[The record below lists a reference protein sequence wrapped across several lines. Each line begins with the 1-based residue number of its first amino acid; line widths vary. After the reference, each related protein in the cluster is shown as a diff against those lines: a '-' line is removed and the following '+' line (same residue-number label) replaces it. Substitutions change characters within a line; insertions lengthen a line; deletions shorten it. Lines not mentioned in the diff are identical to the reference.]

1 VTPRGSRQRVGPR
14 VPAVAGDSSTAV
26 DPVHDVLLDTGPLVA
41 LYALNDRH
49 HATAERWLA
58 GFSGR
63 LHTVEA
69 VLAEAAHLL
78 PAHLCGALAE
88 LAAQARV
95 IVHPLGATTYRR
107 MAVLAQKYADREPDW
122 ADLALVCLAEATGIH
137 RVATLDV
144 ADFGVYR
151 IHGRRAFDI
160 VWPSAA
166 A

>member
-1 VTPRGSRQRVGPR
+1 
-14 VPAVAGDSSTAV
+14 VPPVHGDSSTV
-26 DPVHDVLLDTGPLVA
+26 LDLSRDVLLDTGPLVA

-49 HATAERWLA
+49 HAAAERWLA

-63 LHTVEA
+63 FHTVEA

-95 IVHPLGATTYRR
+95 IVHPVGANTYRR
-107 MAVLAQKYADREPDW
+107 MAVLAQKYADRQPDW
-122 ADLALVCLAEATGIH
+122 ADLALVCLAETTGI
-137 RVATLDV
+137 RRIATLDA

-160 VWPSAA
+160 VWPPGAA
-166 A
+166 

>member
-1 VTPRGSRQRVGPR
+1 MLPGSRQRARRRAPPV
-14 VPAVAGDSSTAV
+14 AVNTPIRTDRER
-26 DPVHDVLLDTGPLVA
+26 DVLLDTGLLVA
-41 LYALNDRH
+41 LYASNDGH

-78 PAHLCGALAE
+78 PRHLCGAVAE
-88 LAAQARV
+88 LAAQGRV
-95 IVHPLGATTYRR
+95 IVHPLGSDAYRR
-107 MAVLAQKYADREPDW
+107 MTVLARKYADQGPDW
-122 ADLALVCLAEATGIH
+122 ADLALVCLAETAGIH
-137 RVATLDV
+137 RIATLDV

-160 VWPSAA
+160 VWPPGAA
-166 A
+166 